1 MLTGNLQAISLQLMG
16 YYYLVVHACT
26 QNGQVGL
33 KHLVHILGD
42 GHTHFVCIMCVAC
55 HCSGRE
61 YETRNFS
68 YDDVNYHNSN
78 RISKVQLLLK
88 FGAFIQ
94 NISCLHFKIT
104 SWLWQL
110 ILFGTF

>member
-1 MLTGNLQAISLQLMG
+1 MV

-33 KHLVHILGD
+33 KHLVGILGD
-42 GHTHFVCIMCVAC
+42 GHTHFVYIMCVAC

-78 RISKVQLLLK
+78 RISKVQLLL
-88 FGAFIQ
+88 
-94 NISCLHFKIT
+94 
-104 SWLWQL
+104 
-110 ILFGTF
+110 